1 MMPLDRRIVV
11 PDRLRAG
18 PNKKGRPTAALSLCV
33 DGRVAYPEEDVLPL
47 GFDGA
52 TN

>member
-1 MMPLDRRIVV
+1 MVEPSTNSCV
-11 PDRLRAG
+11 P
-18 PNKKGRPTAALSLCV
+18 PSSCV

-52 TN
+52 TD